1 MRSRIE
7 APTAEFQLKFLAMIE
22 RLLSQG
28 QFSSTY
34 KFALLIALT
43 KIAVESGDDTS
54 DELEVALEDVA
65 LS

>member
-1 MRSRIE
+1 M
-7 APTAEFQLKFLAMIE
+7 TE

-43 KIAVESGDDTS
+43 NIAAERGDDTS
-54 DELEVALEDVA
+54 DDLEVALEDVA